1 MIETRKVSPRA
12 LLARSPP
19 PPGRENLGVGVASG
33 VVSRWRE
40 RTSMNGSSRRAGTL
54 DFRYHYCHRQPSLAV
69 GWKAALTVAGVSRR
83 LGQPPD
89 GGPKKKRMMM
99 GRDRRFFWL
108 GLALLVFIAT
118 VAYSG
123 FRQLQSKRQHPAAD
137 RRPMASVPLPAKT
150 LVGLSEAGVEPVASA
165 GDRFSQSGDSGASEA
180 PPPAS
185 EAFDGWSRFRGPH
198 GQGTSE
204 DRQVPWTWSDEQNL
218 RWKCELP
225 GAGASSPILTK
236 DEVFVTSYS
245 GYGLDVSRPGD
256 IRQLRRQISC
266 IDRATGSIRWT
277 REEAALMPEDP
288 YQGMG
293 LPEHG
298 YATNTPVTDG
308 TRVYVFFGKSG
319 VLAYDMQGKLLWKV
333 SVGTE
338 SGNRGWGTAASLI
351 LHGDTL
357 IVNASEES
365 QAILALDSR
374 TGEKRW
380 EAAASLLELAYGTP
394 VLVPVDEER
403 TDLVLAVPQ
412 EVWGL
417 DPATGKLRW
426 YASMDLTGNVSPSV
440 VYDKSRIYVYG
451 GYRSAGSLAIRLGGL
466 GDVTK
471 THIAWT
477 SRSSSYVATPV
488 LYQDRLYWI
497 DDRGQAY
504 CQDASSGE
512 LIYRQRVEN
521 LESGGRPVY
530 ASPLVID
537 GRIYVQ
543 TRESGVLVLAGSAEY
558 NLLAQNRLTS
568 DSSVFNATPA
578 VSRGQ
583 LFLRSNQALYCVEAK
598 ATR

>member
-1 MIETRKVSPRA
+1 
-12 LLARSPP
+12 
-19 PPGRENLGVGVASG
+19 
-33 VVSRWRE
+33 
-40 RTSMNGSSRRAGTL
+40 
-54 DFRYHYCHRQPSLAV
+54 
-69 GWKAALTVAGVSRR
+69 
-83 LGQPPD
+83 
-89 GGPKKKRMMM
+89 M
-99 GRDRRFFWL
+99 GLNRGFFWL
-108 GLALLVFIAT
+108 GLPFLVFIAT
-118 VAYSG
+118 MTAYG
-123 FRQLQSKRQHPAAD
+123 FRQPRPKRQHPAAD
-137 RRPMASVPLPAKT
+137 RRPMASVSLPAKT
-150 LVGLSEAGVEPVASA
+150 LVGLSEAGVEKVESE
-165 GDRFSQSGDSGASEA
+165 GESVSQPGESGTSQAPRQASET
-180 PPPAS
+180 
-185 EAFDGWSRFRGPH
+185 FDGWSRFRGPH
-198 GQGTSE
+198 GQGSSA
-204 DRQVPWTWSDEQNL
+204 DRQVPLNWSDEQNL
-218 RWKCELP
+218 RWKCDLP
-225 GAGASSPILTK
+225 GAGASSPVLTK
-236 DEVFVTSYS
+236 DDVFVTSYS

-256 IRQLRRQISC
+256 IRQLSRQISC
-266 IDRATGSIRWT
+266 IDRASGRIRWT
-277 REEAALMPEDP
+277 REEAAIMPEDP

-319 VLAYDMQGKLLWKV
+319 VLAYDMEGNLLWKV

-417 DPATGKLRW
+417 DPDTGKLRW

-440 VYDKSRIYVYG
+440 VYDQSRIYVYG
-451 GYRSAGSLAIRLGGL
+451 GYRSAGSLAIRLGGT

-488 LYQDRLYWI
+488 LYQERLYWI
-497 DDRGQAY
+497 DDRGQAF
-504 CQDASSGE
+504 CQDATNGN
-512 LIYRQRVEN
+512 LIYRQRVGN
-521 LESGGRPVY
+521 LENGGRPVY
-530 ASPLVID
+530 ASPVVID

-543 TRESGVLVLAGSAEY
+543 TRESGVLVLAGSDEY
-558 NLLAQNRLTS
+558 NVLAQNRFTS
-568 DSSVFNATPA
+568 DPSIFNATPA

-583 LFLRSNQALYCVEAK
+583 LFLRSNQALYCVEAQPPH
-598 ATR
+598 